1 MRDLLEQLVGE
12 MVDKGIRYED
22 AQREFERR
30 FITKVVD
37 ASAGNLC
44 RAADT
49 LGVHRNT
56 LSRKMKTLKVKVRT
70 TKSATSVN
78 SFSAS

>member
-1 MRDLLEQLVGE
+1 VRDLLEQLVGE
-12 MVDKGIRYED
+12 MVEKGIRYDD
-22 AQREFERR
+22 AQREFEKR

-56 LSRKMKTLKVKVRT
+56 LSRKMKTLKIKVRT
-70 TKSATSVN
+70 S
-78 SFSAS
+78 